1 MKGLRYGGA
10 IASSA
15 MPPRPNGLWGLTG
28 QEVAALPGYRDPARD
43 RADAKKLLA
52 EAGFGP
58 VKPLRVE
65 LATRSWALQT
75 DLAVFVQPYVRNLVP
90 HHVIYN
96 YARMQEVWLDK

>member
-1 MKGLRYGGA
+1 
-10 IASSA
+10 

-75 DLAVFVQPYVRNLVP
+75 DLAVFVQEQLRQVSGSSRP
-90 HHVIYN
+90 
-96 YARMQEVWLDK
+96 

>member
-43 RADAKKLLA
+43 RADAKKPLA

-75 DLAVFVQPYVRNLVP
+75 DLAVFVQEQLRQVSGSSRP
-90 HHVIYN
+90 
-96 YARMQEVWLDK
+96 